1 MEGYSGSEC
10 DRVSEIS
17 SIEDEVPEGLVEPQE
32 VAELT
37 NSLKDIIQNEDVKPK
52 LQCIMSDP
60 SFSMVTVQSE
70 DSGITW
76 ETSSSRCSTPWASE
90 ASATSDL
97 CSVESSSVDSPPG
110 KVIFLM
116 DEGKTVRKR
125 MCKSSDRTSD
135 LKGGQ
140 CSKKSDLSGMK
151 MQELIDAPAKVQ
163 DAKLNAAELE
173 AQAMDA
179 ETSKDKEDL
188 LDITG
193 ESVSHAPI
201 ASKSMGKENKLK
213 KGRPALNGAVRAKI
227 QKFSSIS
234 EEETPTFFQKKSSK
248 DPATPSDIKRKQKQQ
263 HKGFLNQSPSSPS
276 LVHLEKDCTDG
287 DDGSLHNIKHVK
299 TNIESSSFSNAG
311 VTVPLDQEERK
322 ETRSSPAET
331 LHETSEQSLSFSPSL
346 TEEEEKQEIHT
357 SSPMPLTSIS
367 EWSISEPSDLMDIA
381 EKEEIQPFP
390 PETANVI
397 SEQPLSI
404 TPSLIDEGENQEI
417 QPNSFFPTKTISTD
431 CINEPEGQAT
441 QPYVS
446 LSTESVS
453 ECSSS
458 SHTAKETEKQEI
470 QFYSPVTTQ
479 LEPAH
484 SVLSEIKKCDF
495 KPYPSITTQSKCE
508 HPDLS
513 YSIEEAEKQEIHPY
527 SPVTAQLESEQLDI
541 SYSTCETE
549 KQEREQLESE
559 HSDQQDIQ
567 PNTPITAPSESEH
580 SDLFYSIEEAEEQ
593 ESYSPAVEQ
602 LEFEN
607 VDLSY
612 PVDETETQGSQY
624 YSQVT
629 AEPESE
635 LSDLSYPIDEAEKQA
650 AHLECEHR
658 ILSDSIEEAENEE
671 IQPYLLVP
679 TQFESEHLV
688 LSETGSEEIEHY
700 SPTTPQLESGHLIL
714 SYPIGDTETRESQCY
729 SHIPAGLEPEHSLSY
744 YSVDEVIPQEIQSS
758 SPVTAQSM
766 PKHLVLSHS
775 IDDEE
780 KKDIQPYRPKP
791 AKSKCHSLLS
801 SYDTDEAEMREIQ
814 LHSPK
819 IENLMSEQL
828 GTMSLMHTDDRD
840 GQELQAYSLGTE
852 YLLSAQLTAP
862 SPIFIAESD
871 KQEIQPDAHEVPDLV
886 SEVLN
891 FSAGSI
897 NEEEKH
903 DIDSSLPDIQYTSS
917 EQSMAVSS
925 DFIDETRMQ
934 ENQSYSAETDS
945 DPSTQLK
952 TTLDRPFNETEKLE
966 IQAYA
971 FEETA
976 LLSEESKT
984 GSADP
989 TNNNEADKQEIQS
1002 FPNEAKCFESKQFPG
1017 RLQTAR
1023 TAQSANENKSDMT
1036 MVSDFVSNE
1045 VSRNLLSEPIN
1056 ESHTHNLY
1064 SSLPG
1069 NPVSDKNVNNV
1080 TVTSIGNLSTA
1091 EEIQHFSNVEAG
1103 SKEPEHYLPREEKL
1117 TERVNSAEESK
1128 YTPEPDEQKDMFNI
1142 ISEGYEILN
1151 IHAVPLISSVDEEE
1165 SKHMPDKLEYL
1176 ETNTLIKTKPFE
1188 CGDHEASA
1196 YGTAREIS
1204 ENSVADDT
1212 GVKDMEQKE
1221 LVEEV
1226 DAQEI
1231 VETEEEISTVS
1242 ENKSGEVLNPNEGT
1256 IEMDYFEKYTLI
1268 DDKSPTELSVQ
1279 GLSPFDA
1286 VMANPKK
1293 HTEETI
1299 SSTGSSDVNTL
1310 EDEFTL
1316 LDNDLDEAFYGM
1328 IEQESKMQSHVD
1340 AQKFLTMQKSID
1352 YSKKVIN
1359 IEDEQKLAGTPLF
1372 DTEEGVLERSMLFP
1386 TSVSAI
1392 NPELLEEPPA
1402 LAFLYKDLYAEAVGE
1417 NAKGENE
1424 PPSDEESG
1432 NSDASF
1438 PRNSDTDDETGI
1450 YFEKYILKDDIP
1462 CNVAGSEKDEV
1473 SKAQSVNKDL
1483 SGQLRVSGDKHKDF
1497 YEVIEKEQQ
1506 SVHILSEE
1514 STKTQV
1520 LSEGE
1525 IVEGE
1530 RIPFISD
1537 IKVTICQ
1544 PTQAVPFGSKLNVSD
1559 ARNDPSSQREE
1570 ENAPAATHQELS
1582 EQMSHEE
1589 SSQVLDSEV
1598 TANQKE
1604 ASVQD
1609 KSKTVTPRTDERKE
1623 QHEIAA
1629 VNKMDNY
1636 VPHGRTPVDES
1647 ESNQYVRTSQQPEQL
1662 ISYLDNHLRPMTK
1675 EAYDLDHDRF
1685 ESVINREKYLLDT
1698 GEQTNEK
1705 RVGENIANDIAKH
1718 ILEVAKTGLPEPG
1731 VKFDKA
1737 SGDLDLQPFR
1747 LDFDNLPSDSTRED
1761 QCLETDEHLAESM
1774 DYKVITQE
1782 ELLQDEISSEL
1793 AHEDLLFEDRES
1805 FEPISHSYESVN
1817 EAEQDTPIE
1826 HEDSGFV
1833 MMNSEKSSL
1842 DISESESQ
1850 QKEIKKVHVD
1860 TYCCQCRCPI
1870 SAIDKLFGEHEGH
1883 DVTTLDTAVMDM
1895 KDQLDEFLR
1904 ELQQK
1909 SVKFEELVSEIES
1922 LFNSVEENSKK
1933 NEQFLEDQNEEM
1945 VKTVI
1950 AHYDEMTQNFEEV
1963 KKMKMEYLY
1972 EQMVNF
1978 QQSIVTVKET
1988 LETTVT
1994 ETEELDYVVFLNLS
2008 KEMNKRLLSAMD
2020 KSLSLEKMPSAFSL
2034 FDHYADGSV
2043 RSDQNTLKCVAVPQ
2057 TPKLLPQEPNSAT
2070 STSIAI
2076 YWTVSEGD
2084 VIDCF
2089 QVYCMEE
2096 PQPNKDQSA
2105 LVEEYRVTVKESY
2118 CILED
2123 LEPDRY
2129 YGVWVMAVNYTGCSL
2144 PSHKSTFRTAPSTP
2158 LLKAEDCTVCW
2169 DTAIIRWSTAN
2180 SEATKSFTLEYCRQ
2194 YSPEGEG
2201 LRSFAGIKK
2210 PELQVN
2216 LQPNVNYFFYVRAAN
2231 SSGTSEQS
2239 EAALISTK
2247 GTRFHVMSDTAHPAL
2262 QVSSDGTVIC
2272 LPERTKFTGIPS
2284 VLGELLPA
2292 RGRHYWETTVTGC
2305 KGYRIGICCNST
2317 PQGSI
2322 LGQDDTSW
2330 CICCCSTQT
2339 SFIYKFFHHGVMSDV
2354 YMTEQP
2360 ARVGILL
2367 DYNAGRLS
2375 FFNAERGLA
2384 LFTIRHKFT
2393 NDAHPAFVLE
2403 KAGVLNLHTGM
2414 ELPEFVKHS

>member
-10 DRVSEIS
+10 DRVSEICS
-17 SIEDEVPEGLVEPQE
+17 SIEDDVPEGLVEPQE

-37 NSLKDIIQNEDVKPK
+37 NSLKEIIHNEDVKPK

-60 SFSMVTVQSE
+60 SFSVVTVQSE

-135 LKGGQ
+135 LKRGQ
-140 CSKKSDLSGMK
+140 GSKKSDLSGMQ
-151 MQELIDAPAKVQ
+151 MQELRDAPTKVQ
-163 DAKLNAAELE
+163 DAKLNAAQLE
-173 AQAMDA
+173 TQAMDA

-188 LDITG
+188 VDITG
-193 ESVSHAPI
+193 EPVSHASI

-227 QKFSSIS
+227 QKFNSIS
-234 EEETPTFFQKKSSK
+234 GEETPKFFQKKGSK
-248 DPATPSDIKRKQKQQ
+248 DPAVPSNIKRKQKQQ
-263 HKGFLNQSPSSPS
+263 HKGFLNQSLSSPS
-276 LVHLEKDCTDG
+276 LVHLEKNCTDR
-287 DDGSLHNIKHVK
+287 DDGSLHNIKHIK
-299 TNIESSSFSNAG
+299 MNIESSSFSN
-311 VTVPLDQEERK
+311 DKEERK
-322 ETRSSPAET
+322 ETQSSPAET
-331 LHETSEQSLSFSPSL
+331 VHETSEQSLSFSSYL
-346 TEEEEKQEIHT
+346 TEEEGKQEIHT
-357 SSPMPLTSIS
+357 SSPMPVTSIS

-381 EKEEIQPFP
+381 ERDEIQPFP
-390 PETANVI
+390 SETTNVI

-404 TPSLIDEGENQEI
+404 IPSLIDEGENQEI
-417 QPNSFFPTKTISTD
+417 QPNSFLATKTISTD

-441 QPYVS
+441 QPYVPI
-446 LSTESVS
+446 STESVS
-453 ECSSS
+453 ERSSS
-458 SHTAKETEKQEI
+458 SHTGEETQKQEI

-479 LEPAH
+479 LEPEH
-484 SVLSEIKKCDF
+484 SVLSEIKKRDI
-495 KPYPSITTQSKCE
+495 KPYPPITAQSECE
-508 HPDLS
+508 HPDIS
-513 YSIEEAEKQEIHPY
+513 YSIEEAGKQEIHPY
-527 SPVTAQLESEQLDI
+527 SPVIAQLESEQPDI

-549 KQEREQLESE
+549 KQETEQLESE
-559 HSDQQDIQ
+559 HSDQENIQ
-567 PNTPITAPSESEH
+567 PNTPIIAQSESEH

-612 PVDETETQGSQY
+612 PVDETETQSQY

-635 LSDLSYPIDEAEKQA
+635 LSDLSYSSNEAEKQA
-650 AHLECEHR
+650 AQLECEHR
-658 ILSDSIEEAENEE
+658 ILSHSIEEAENEE

-679 TQFESEHLV
+679 AQFESEHLV

-714 SYPIGDTETRESQCY
+714 SYPIGDTEIRESQCY
-729 SHIPAGLEPEHSLSY
+729 SHVPAGLEPEHSLSH

-758 SPVTAQSM
+758 SPVTAQSV

-780 KKDIQPYRPKP
+780 KQDIQPYRPKP
-791 AKSKCHSLLS
+791 AKSKSHSLAS

-828 GTMSLMHTDDRD
+828 VTMPLMHTDDRD
-840 GQELQAYSLGTE
+840 GQELQAYSLGTQ

-897 NEEEKH
+897 NEEEKY
-903 DIDSSLPDIQYTSS
+903 DIDSSLPDTEYTSP

-925 DFIDETRMQ
+925 DFVDETMMQ
-934 ENQSYSAETDS
+934 ENQSYSAEVDS
-945 DPSTQLK
+945 FPSTQLK
-952 TTLDRPFNETEKLE
+952 TTLVRPFNETENLE

-976 LLSEESKT
+976 WLSEKSKT
-984 GSADP
+984 GSANP
-989 TNNNEADKQEIQS
+989 TNNNKGEKQEIQS
-1002 FPNEAKCFESKQFPG
+1002 FPNEAEYFESKQFPG
-1017 RLQTAR
+1017 RLQTAH
-1023 TAQSANENKSDMT
+1023 TAQSTNENKSDMT

-1045 VSRNLLSEPIN
+1045 ASRNLLSESIN
-1056 ESHTHNLY
+1056 ETHTHNLY

-1069 NPVSDKNVNNV
+1069 NPVSDKTVNNV
-1080 TVTSIGNLSTA
+1080 TVTSTGDLSTA

-1117 TERVNSAEESK
+1117 TEHVNSAEESK

-1176 ETNTLIKTKPFE
+1176 ETNTLIKTKLFD

-1196 YGTAREIS
+1196 YGTATEIS
-1204 ENSVADDT
+1204 ENSVTDDT

-1221 LVEEV
+1221 LVEV

-1242 ENKSGEVLNPNEGT
+1242 ENKSGEVLNPNEST

-1268 DDKSPTELSVQ
+1268 DDKSPTELS
-1279 GLSPFDA
+1279 SFDA
-1286 VMANPKK
+1286 VMTNPKK

-1299 SSTGSSDVNTL
+1299 SSTGNSDVNTS

-1328 IEQESKMQSHVD
+1328 IEQESKMQSHAD

-1352 YSKKVIN
+1352 CSTKVIN

-1462 CNVAGSEKDEV
+1462 CNVAGSQKDQV
-1473 SKAQSVNKDL
+1473 SKAQSINKDL

-1525 IVEGE
+1525 IVMGE
-1530 RIPFISD
+1530 RIPFITY

-1559 ARNDPSSQREE
+1559 ARNDPTSQQEE
-1570 ENAPAATHQELS
+1570 ENAPAATHEELS

-1598 TANQKE
+1598 IANQKE

-1609 KSKTVTPRTDERKE
+1609 KSKTITPRTDEQKDE
-1623 QHEIAA
+1623 HEIAT

-1636 VPHGRTPVDES
+1636 MPHGRTPVDES
-1647 ESNQYVRTSQQPEQL
+1647 ESNQYVRTPQKPEQL
-1662 ISYLDNHLRPMTK
+1662 ISYLNNHLQPMTK
-1675 EAYDLDHDRF
+1675 EAYDLDHDHF
-1685 ESVINREKYLLDT
+1685 ESVNGEKYLFDT
-1698 GEQTNEK
+1698 DEQTNEN
-1705 RVGENIANDIAKH
+1705 RVRENIANNIGKH
-1718 ILEVAKTGLPEPG
+1718 NLEVVKTGLPEPG

-1737 SGDLDLQPFR
+1737 SGDLNIQPFR
-1747 LDFDNLPSDSTRED
+1747 RDFDNLPSDSTREE
-1761 QCLETDEHLAESM
+1761 QCLETDEHLADSM
-1774 DYKVITQE
+1774 DYEVITQE

-1805 FEPISHSYESVN
+1805 FEQISYSYESVN
-1817 EAEQDTPIE
+1817 ETEQEIPIE

-1833 MMNSEKSSL
+1833 VMNSEKSSL

-1850 QKEIKKVHVD
+1850 QKEIKKAHVD

-1895 KDQLDEFLR
+1895 KDQLDEFLG
-1904 ELQQK
+1904 ELQQR
-1909 SVKFEELVSEIES
+1909 SVKFEELVSEIEI
-1922 LFNSVEENSKK
+1922 LFKSIEENNKK

-1945 VKTVI
+1945 VKKVI
-1950 AHYDEMTQNFEEV
+1950 AQYDEMSQNFEEL

-1972 EQMVNF
+1972 DQMVNF
-1978 QQSIVTVKET
+1978 QQSIVEVKET

-1994 ETEELDYVVFLNLS
+1994 ETEELDDVVFLNLS

-2043 RSDQNTLKCVAVPQ
+2043 RSDQNTLKCVTVPQ

-2084 VIDCF
+2084 IIDCF

-2096 PQPNKDQSA
+2096 PQPNKVQSA

-2129 YGVWVMAVNYTGCSL
+2129 YGVWVMAVNYSGCSL
-2144 PSHKSTFRTAPSTP
+2144 PSRKSTFRTAPSTP

-2292 RGRHYWETTVTGC
+2292 RGLHYWETTVTGC
-2305 KGYRIGICCNST
+2305 KGYRIGICYNST
-2317 PQGSI
+2317 SEGSN

-2330 CICCCSTQT
+2330 CICYCSTQT

-2367 DYNAGRLS
+2367 DYKAGRLS

-2384 LFTIRHKFT
+2384 LFTIRHRFT
-2393 NDAHPAFVLE
+2393 NAAHPAFVLE

>member
-1 MEGYSGSEC
+1 VEASLALWSPFFLTKWGTKSAAA
-10 DRVSEIS
+10 RRS
-17 SIEDEVPEGLVEPQE
+17 SQE
-32 VAELT
+32 
-37 NSLKDIIQNEDVKPK
+37 NEDVKPK

-116 DEGKTVRKR
+116 DEGNTVRKR

-151 MQELIDAPAKVQ
+151 MQELRDAPAKMQ

-276 LVHLEKDCTDG
+276 LVHFEKDCTDG

-299 TNIESSSFSNAG
+299 TNIESSSFSNAS

-331 LHETSEQSLSFSPSL
+331 LHETSEQSLSFSSYL

-417 QPNSFFPTKTISTD
+417 QPNSFLTTKTISTD

-453 ECSSS
+453 ERSSS

-479 LEPAH
+479 LEPEH
-484 SVLSEIKKCDF
+484 SVLSEIKKRDF
-495 KPYPSITTQSKCE
+495 KPYPSITTQSECE

-567 PNTPITAPSESEH
+567 PNTPITAQSESEH

-612 PVDETETQGSQY
+612 PVDETETQENQY

-635 LSDLSYPIDEAEKQA
+635 LSDLSYSIDEAEKQA
-650 AHLECEHR
+650 AQLECEHR

-801 SYDTDEAEMREIQ
+801 SYDNDEAEMREIP

-925 DFIDETRMQ
+925 DFIDETGMQ

-1188 CGDHEASA
+1188 CGGHEASA

-1242 ENKSGEVLNPNEGT
+1242 ENKSGEVLNPNEST

-1279 GLSPFDA
+1279 GLPPFDA

-1352 YSKKVIN
+1352 CSKKVIN

-1462 CNVAGSEKDEV
+1462 CNVAGSQKDEV

-1514 STKTQV
+1514 SIKTQV

-1589 SSQVLDSEV
+1589 S
-1598 TANQKE
+1598 
-1604 ASVQD
+1604 
-1609 KSKTVTPRTDERKE
+1609 
-1623 QHEIAA
+1623 
-1629 VNKMDNY
+1629 M
-1636 VPHGRTPVDES
+1636 
-1647 ESNQYVRTSQQPEQL
+1647 
-1662 ISYLDNHLRPMTK
+1662 
-1675 EAYDLDHDRF
+1675 
-1685 ESVINREKYLLDT
+1685 
-1698 GEQTNEK
+1698 
-1705 RVGENIANDIAKH
+1705 
-1718 ILEVAKTGLPEPG
+1718 
-1731 VKFDKA
+1731 
-1737 SGDLDLQPFR
+1737 
-1747 LDFDNLPSDSTRED
+1747 
-1761 QCLETDEHLAESM
+1761 
-1774 DYKVITQE
+1774 ITQE

-1817 EAEQDTPIE
+1817 EAEQETPIE

-1833 MMNSEKSSL
+1833 VMNSEKSPL

-1870 SAIDKLFGEHEGH
+1870 SAIDKIFGEHEGH

-1895 KDQLDEFLR
+1895 KDQLDEFLG

-1945 VKTVI
+1945 VETVI
-1950 AHYDEMTQNFEEV
+1950 AHYDEMSQNFEEV

-1978 QQSIVTVKET
+1978 QQSIVTAKET

-1994 ETEELDYVVFLNLS
+1994 ETEELDYVVFLNVRIYLDIYFLP
-2008 KEMNKRLLSAMD
+2008 NRLLSAMD

-2393 NDAHPAFVLE
+2393 NAAHPAFVLE